1 MPKDKFLARVGV
13 LKAKEDQLRHRSEL
27 VDPTASHE
35 LARLGD
41 RIATIK
47 HVLDTGKLIISNSG
61 VGGLTFDPDKPLTYT
76 HDLHN
81 LWEGKADEERVM
93 PSANIQFQD
102 TENGIKFSCSA
113 EWWDW
118 ARYD

>member
-1 MPKDKFLARVGV
+1 MPKDKFLARVGA

-35 LARLGD
+35 RARLGD
-41 RIATIK
+41 RMATIK

-81 LWEGKADEERVM
+81 LWEGKADDSLISDSLSLV
-93 PSANIQFQD
+93 N
-102 TENGIKFSCSA
+102 
-113 EWWDW
+113 
-118 ARYD
+118 